1 MQLRRRIV
9 SQLPKPRRN
18 YFRILCVFVS
28 SVQLRSVRNLGS
40 EFYEGLS
47 LCAIMLR
54 AFYLEVRYRVLYQA
68 NYSHPGFKDVSD
80 LFYREF
86 VSRNPVTASWMGDHQ
101 FDGLLPETG
110 ADAVERNISFLR
122 EMRHNFASLPE
133 NELSLDERIDR
144 EAMLQFIDQQIF
156 RDDDLYRWKL
166 GRDLAMNIGNSIFLL
181 FVRDY
186 APLSDR
192 VQSIISRLRL
202 VPAFLMAGKTLFQKV
217 PALWG
222 EIYLDSARSL
232 PNFID
237 TIENSIGKQVP
248 AILHNEYKIVAN
260 EAKRALAEF
269 AHWLKH
275 AVLPKAEH
283 EWSLGPNG
291 FQALLAGKKLGLQQN
306 DMLDIGKKALQTAN
320 DKLENLSCL
329 ILGVSTGSANGA
341 RAEVQ
346 KRIKSHTPK
355 SFEMALDSF
364 REALN
369 RSRAFIET
377 SSFATI
383 PAQEELEVIETP
395 DFMSHLIPFSA
406 YIGPEKN
413 AALQRGTY
421 LLTRSPSGN
430 SSRYN
435 FADIINCA
443 IHEGYPGHHL
453 QLASQNLH
461 PGRMRS
467 FCDSIELIEGW
478 ASYCQSQVRET
489 GFETS
494 PESLFAHATEEAF
507 NAARLITDINLQ
519 TRTWSFN
526 EAVTFLMEQTKIDKN
541 SALAE
546 IKRQTQSPGHQIS
559 GPIGEHLLRQIKQ
572 DLQRQFK
579 GDFTDRAFHDLVL
592 YQGSLPFATICRYYP
607 ELLKA
612 TFKENHR
619 G

>member
-1 MQLRRRIV
+1 M
-9 SQLPKPRRN
+9 
-18 YFRILCVFVS
+18 
-28 SVQLRSVRNLGS
+28 
-40 EFYEGLS
+40 
-47 LCAIMLR
+47 
-54 AFYLEVRYRVLYQA
+54 LYQA
-68 NYSHPGFKDVSD
+68 DYSHPGFKDVSD
-80 LFYREF
+80 LFHREF
-86 VSRNPVTASWMGDHQ
+86 ISRNPVTASWMGDHQ
-101 FDGLLPETG
+101 FDGLLPEIG

-122 EMRHNFASLPE
+122 EMRRNFASLPE
-133 NELSLDERIDR
+133 SELSIDERIDR

-156 RDDDLYRWKL
+156 WDDDLQRWKL
-166 GRDLAMNIGNSIFLL
+166 GRDLAMNIGDSIFLL

-222 EIYLDSARSL
+222 EIYLDSARNL
-232 PNFID
+232 PDFLD
-237 TIENSIGKQVP
+237 TIENSIGKQIP
-248 AILHNEYKIVAN
+248 AILHHEYKIVASA
-260 EAKRALAEF
+260 AKRALTEF

-275 AVLPKAEH
+275 AILPKAEH

-291 FQALLAGKKLGLQQN
+291 FQALLAGKKLGLHQHE
-306 DMLDIGKKALQTAN
+306 MLDIGKRALQTAN

-329 ILGVSTGSANGA
+329 ILGVSTGAAAGA
-341 RAEVQ
+341 RTEVQ
-346 KRIKSHTPK
+346 KRIRSHAPQ
-355 SFEMALDSF
+355 SFEMALTSF

-369 RSRAFIET
+369 RSRTFIET
-377 SSFATI
+377 NNFATI
-383 PAQEELEVIETP
+383 PDREELDVVETP
-395 DFMSHLIPFSA
+395 GFMSHLIPFSA
-406 YIGPEKN
+406 YIGPERN
-413 AALQRGTY
+413 TSIQRGTY
-421 LLTRSPSGN
+421 LLTRAPSGN

-478 ASYCQSQVRET
+478 ASYCQSRVREM

-494 PESLFAHATEEAF
+494 PESLFAHATEEVF

-519 TRTWSFN
+519 TRTWNFN
-526 EAVTFLMEQTKIDKN
+526 EAVSFLIEQTKIDKS

-546 IKRQTQSPGHQIS
+546 IKRQTQSPGCQIS
-559 GPIGEHLLRQIKQ
+559 GPVGEHLLRQIKQ

-579 GDFTDRAFHDLVL
+579 SDFTDRAFHDLVL
-592 YQGSLPFATICRYYP
+592 YQGSLPFATIRHHYP

-612 TFKENHR
+612 TLKEKQR